1 MTERLEQQIAFILE
15 IDKLKN
21 IIRRTYLLDESR
33 LENTAEHSWHVALA
47 VLLLSEYAPHTI
59 DAARACK
66 MMLIHDIIEIDA
78 GDTFLYDE
86 SGNEDKAE
94 REQAAANRLFNL
106 LPSDQADEI
115 RALWDEFEARDTTE
129 AKFARGIDRLMPLMH
144 NYYTKG
150 STWKA
155 HNVTSDMVLKQNA
168 IIEDASSELW
178 EFARFMIRDAINKG
192 YLKQ

>member
-1 MTERLEQQIAFILE
+1 MTTRLEQQINFILE

-47 VLLLSEYAPHTI
+47 VLLLAEYAPHTI

-94 REQAAANRLFNL
+94 REQQAAERLFNL
-106 LPSDQADEI
+106 LPTDQAAEL
-115 RALWDEFEARDTTE
+115 RAIWDEFEARETAE
-129 AKFARGIDRLMPLMH
+129 AKFARGLDRLMPLMH
-144 NYYTKG
+144 NYYTQG

-155 HNVTSDMVLKQNA
+155 HNVTSDLVYKMNA
-168 IIEDASSELW
+168 IIADASPELW
-178 EFARFMIRDAINKG
+178 EFAQFMIKDALDKG
-192 YLKQ
+192 YLQQ

>member
-15 IDKLKN
+15 IDKLKS

-47 VLLLSEYAPHTI
+47 VVLLAEYAPQKI

-66 MMLIHDIIEIDA
+66 MMLFHDIIEIDA

-94 REQAAANRLFNL
+94 REQTAADRLFRL
-106 LPSDQADEI
+106 LPPDQAADI
-115 RALWDEFEARDTTE
+115 RALWDEFEARETIE
-129 AKFARGIDRLMPLMH
+129 AKFARGLDRLMPLMH

-150 STWKA
+150 STWKV
-155 HNVTSDMVLKQNA
+155 HKVTSDMVFKQNA
-168 IIEDASSELW
+168 IIQDASPELW
-178 EFARFMIRDAINKG
+178 EFAQFLIRDAIDKG
-192 YLKQ
+192 YLKK